1 MRRQVASQRSRA
13 SNPSEDAP
21 IATVDGVVIPRS
33 RVIDLLLSAHGA
45 GVLEQLI
52 TLQAAESL
60 AEDRGLTVTRDDIRA
75 ELDAA
80 LALVADPLT
89 GKSPAPADR
98 ESAERSLK
106 IVLSER
112 NVSRAEFDI
121 VLRRNA
127 LLRRIANSEIDI
139 TAGAIEEEYNRAYG
153 PRAEVSHIQVA
164 SLAEVSRIQQ
174 RLAGGEAFEW
184 LARRL
189 SANAGSAE
197 DGGRLTPFTRAD
209 DRLPEAFR
217 AAAFSLEPGGVSDA
231 VKVGPWFHL
240 IRLERMLPAES
251 PPIESVRDELQ
262 QRLRRRRIE
271 EEMPRLYERLFDRC
285 SIEIFDPRLR
295 ERFRE
300 KHPGKLR

>member
-1 MRRQVASQRSRA
+1 MPGGSK
-13 SNPSEDAP
+13 DAP

-33 RVIDLLLSAHGA
+33 RVIDLLMSAHGA

-52 TLQAAESL
+52 TLQVAESL
-60 AEDRGLTVTRDDIRA
+60 ADERGLAVTRDDIRA

-89 GKSPAPADR
+89 GKSPGDADR
-98 ESAERSLK
+98 ESAERSLE

-127 LLRRIANSEIDI
+127 LLRKIADSEIEI
-139 TAGAIEEEYNRAYG
+139 TGDAIEEEYKRAFG
-153 PRAEVSHIQVA
+153 PRAEVSHLQVA
-164 SLAEVSRIQQ
+164 SLAEVSRVQQ
-174 RLAGGEAFEW
+174 RLADGEPFEW
-184 LARRL
+184 LARRV
-189 SANAGSAE
+189 SANAGSAR
-197 DGGRLTPFTRAD
+197 DGGRLSPFTRAD

-217 AAAFSLEPGGVSDA
+217 AAAFALEPGGVSDA

-240 IRLERMLPAES
+240 IRLERFLTAES
-251 PPIESVRDELQ
+251 PPIESVREELE